1 MSISSVSILN
11 PSVPGTPSFYFL
23 LHCWKSRSVS
33 QRDRLC
39 RLLLILEMAH
49 QWWEE
54 IAFILSQV
62 LFLWS
67 IRSFFSFSW
76 EKLNVLQG
84 WKPFNSAF
92 NLTWLHTRYH
102 WLSFLFWWIYRQE
115 GSHCKFFNLASTI
128 KMNLNRFR
136 SEAEIFWDQ
145 KGKLYGCESWV

>member
-1 MSISSVSILN
+1 MSISNVSLLN
-11 PSVPGTPSFYFL
+11 PSVHGASSFYLL
-23 LHCWKSRSVS
+23 LHCWKSRSMS

-39 RLLLILEMAH
+39 HLLLILEMAH

-76 EKLNVLQG
+76 GKLNVLQG

-92 NLTWLHTRYH
+92 NLMWQHTWYH
-102 WLSFLFWWIYRQE
+102 WLSFLFWWICRQE
-115 GSHCKFFNLASTI
+115 GSHCKFFNIASTI

-145 KGKLYGCESWV
+145 KGERYRCESWV

>member
-1 MSISSVSILN
+1 MSISNVSKLN

-23 LHCWKSRSVS
+23 LHCRKSRSMS

-39 RLLLILEMAH
+39 HLLLILEKAH

-54 IAFILSQV
+54 IAFILSQI

-76 EKLNVLQG
+76 EKQNVLQG

-92 NLTWLHTRYH
+92 NLTWLHTWYH